1 MLPLDKPKWGPPLL
15 YLALAWLAVAGLLQ
29 PTFLSMYEIWDRS
42 ETFAHG
48 FVILPISL
56 WLVWRDRERYLG
68 VPVAG
73 DFRAFLVILPLVL
86 GWLAARL
93 GGVLVVEQY
102 AFVAIW
108 VAAVWLVMGLAM
120 LRAAMFPLGFLLLMV
135 PNGEFLIQPL
145 IEFTADFTVGAV
157 RLAGIP
163 VYREGPFFTMPT
175 GEWNVV
181 EGCSGLRYLIASITL
196 GVLYAYLTYRTLWKR
211 LTFSLAAVIV
221 PVLANGM
228 RASMIVFIA
237 HYSDMTLALG
247 VDHFIYGWVW
257 FGIVMLIMF
266 WVGMIWR
273 EDLDEAPAPP
283 PALAVKAAPLHAGAL
298 ALCLMAFPLYE
309 SHLAHREAVAPALE
323 LPAPATGW
331 SVSEQPLLP
340 WTPEWHGMDVQRVR
354 YYQQGEQQIMLFLAW
369 YGTQRDHAELIN
381 SRNIMVREKRSDWRQ
396 VGRDHP
402 VKHLA
407 GAELPLYQAQLLA
420 NHGGS
425 RILAWQWHRIHGR
438 DGIDPYRAKIE
449 LALAKMLG
457 RNDAGAAVIIATP
470 HRDKTDM
477 ERAGKS
483 LADFL
488 AAHKPALD
496 RMLDQANSP

>member
-1 MLPLDKPKWGPPLL
+1 MLPLDKPRWGPPLL
-15 YLALAWLAVAGLLQ
+15 FLALAWLAVAGLLQ

-56 WLVWRDRERYLG
+56 WLVWRDRDRYLG

-73 DFRAFLVILPLVL
+73 DARAFLLILPLVL

-108 VAAVWLVMGLAM
+108 IATVWLIMGLPM

-157 RLAGIP
+157 RLVGIP

-211 LTFSLAAVIV
+211 LAFSLAAVIV
-221 PVLANGM
+221 PVFANGM

-237 HYSDMTLALG
+237 HYSNMTLALG

-273 EDLDEAPAPP
+273 EDLEEIPAPP
-283 PALAVKAAPLHAGAL
+283 AALAVRSAPLHAAGL
-298 ALCLMAFPLYE
+298 ALLLMAFPLHE
-309 SHLAHREAVAPALE
+309 GHLSSRPIPMPALP
-323 LPAPATGW
+323 LPAPVAGW
-331 SVSEQPLLP
+331 SVAEPGFTP
-340 WTPEWHGMDVQRVR
+340 WTPQWHGMDVERVR
-354 YYQQGEQQIMLFLAW
+354 FYRKGDREVLVFVAW
-369 YGTQRDHAELIN
+369 YGTQREHAELIN
-381 SRNIMVREKRSDWRQ
+381 SRNIMIREKHPDWRQ
-396 VGRDHP
+396 VGRDHL
-402 VKHLA
+402 VKSVA
-407 GAELPLYQAQLLA
+407 GNELPLYQAQLLA
-420 NHGGS
+420 SHGGS

-457 RNDAGAAVIIATP
+457 RGDAGAAIIIATS
-470 HRDKTDM
+470 HRDKPEM
-477 ERAGKS
+477 ESASKTLAEF
-483 LADFL
+483 LADY
-488 AAHKPALD
+488 KPALD
-496 RMLDQANSP
+496 RMLDQATAP